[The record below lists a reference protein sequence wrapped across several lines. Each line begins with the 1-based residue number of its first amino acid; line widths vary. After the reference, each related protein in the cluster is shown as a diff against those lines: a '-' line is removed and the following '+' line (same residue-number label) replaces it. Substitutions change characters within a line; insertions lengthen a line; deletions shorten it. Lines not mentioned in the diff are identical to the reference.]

1 MVTFTT
7 IIIVF
12 LVFGLGWVS
21 GSIGNDKSNRE
32 IMIKAHRAAKSAND
46 ALDEAIMHKK
56 QTIEIMHDFLGLL
69 DKCEVAVEECSKNG
83 VHIDD
88 SGLLEKA
95 ALVIEDITGKL
106 HED

>member
-32 IMIKAHRAAKSAND
+32 AHRAAKSAND

-95 ALVIEDITGKL
+95 ALVIEGITGKL